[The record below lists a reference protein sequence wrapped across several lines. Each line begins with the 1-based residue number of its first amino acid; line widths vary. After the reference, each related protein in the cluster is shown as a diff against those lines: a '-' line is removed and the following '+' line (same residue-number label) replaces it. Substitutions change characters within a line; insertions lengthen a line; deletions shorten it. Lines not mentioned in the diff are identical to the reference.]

1 MSLKLQFQAKANNW
15 ERFKLRKANPK
26 FKKICAAVFQRD
38 QFTCQYTGYR
48 GPGLE
53 VVNKDGDYGNNTSAN
68 LVTACSLSARCLLM
82 DAYPLSYDGPD
93 KIIYLPEMSQAQLLN
108 LCRVL
113 FCQAAE
119 SGEDGSE
126 TTYNAKMIIAQLQ
139 DRANWMDE
147 HLGVPLSNPGAFAYY
162 INQQERDIN
171 LINRLRWLPAPE
183 SFQEAIS
190 GWRKALGMAVENSHL
205 PE

>member
-1 MSLKLQFQAKANNW
+1 MSLKLQFQTSDNNW

-26 FKKICAAVFQRD
+26 FKKIAAMVFHRD

-53 VVNKDGDYGNNTSAN
+53 VVNKDGDYSNNTATN
-68 LVTACSLSARCLLM
+68 LVTACSLPARCLLM
-82 DAYPLSYDGPD
+82 DAYPLSYEGSD
-93 KIIYLPEMSQAQLLN
+93 KIIYLPEMSQVQLLN

-119 SGEDGSE
+119 SGEAGSE
-126 TTYNAKMIIAQLQ
+126 AAYNAKMIIAQLQ

-147 HLGVPLSNPGAFAYY
+147 HLGMPLSNPGSFAYY
-162 INQQERDIN
+162 LNQKGRDIK
-171 LINRLRWLPAPE
+171 LINRLRWLPAQE
-183 SFQEAIS
+183 SFKEAIS
-190 GWRKALGMAVENSHL
+190 GWRKALGMDVAASGTQ
-205 PE
+205 